1 MYPNTIRQWF
11 LPRYVAIKALLQCMS
26 QLCKPAANTQFSEHQ
41 KLWIG
46 DHPRLYGT
54 ACLPSQIYPSLQ
66 QLHITHFSKL
76 NRVTGRKSEC
86 VGNPKPSL
94 GCARVNFWELADM
107 SQTKHSN
114 FTAQQHG
121 VNEAWGGGWRK
132 GREKNHMANTFEMQT
147 YYITN

>member
-114 FTAQQHG
+114 FTAQQAWSEWG
-121 VNEAWGGGWRK
+121 V
-132 GREKNHMANTFEMQT
+132 GRRMAEGERKNHMANTFEMQT